1 MIVREDA
8 AGEVRRLRAQLERV
22 QGRRLDA
29 PVLPTPP
36 ALADLLPG
44 GGLRAGAAYSL
55 APSSTLLLSL
65 LARPTKA
72 GSWCAAVGMPELGA
86 EAAAGLGVVL
96 DRLVLVPE
104 PGPRWLAV
112 TATLAEVMTI
122 VAVRP
127 QGRVSDAEAS
137 RLLARL
143 RDRGAAL
150 LVQGPW
156 PQAEAAFEVADPHW
170 TGLGQGHGYLTAREV
185 TVTVHSRRSPVPR
198 RARMLLP
205 DQAGSLTAT
214 PTTATPTT
222 ATSTTATSTTATPTT
237 VTPAVPLRA
246 VG

>member
-1 MIVREDA
+1 MREDA
-8 AGEVRRLRAQLERV
+8 AGEVHRLRAQLEQV

-29 PVLPTPP
+29 PLLPTPP

-44 GGLRAGAAYSL
+44 GGIRAGSAYAL
-55 APSSTLLLSL
+55 APSSALLLSL
-65 LARPTKA
+65 LAPPTRA

-96 DRLVLVPE
+96 DRMVLVPD

-112 TATLAEVMTI
+112 VATLAEVMTI

-127 QGRVSDAEAS
+127 AGRVSDAEAA

-150 LVQGPW
+150 LVQGAW
-156 PQAEAAFEVADPHW
+156 PQAEASLGIADPHW
-170 TGLGQGHGYLTAREV
+170 SGLGSGHGYLAAREV
-185 TVTVHSRRSPVPR
+185 TVTVQARRSPIPR

-205 DQAGSLTAT
+205 DPEGALVASAAAA
-214 PTTATPTT
+214 P
-222 ATSTTATSTTATPTT
+222 
-237 VTPAVPLRA
+237 VVPLRA

>member
-1 MIVREDA
+1 MGTDA
-8 AGEVRRLRAQLERV
+8 AAEVRRLRAQLERV

-29 PVLPTPP
+29 PLLPTPP
-36 ALADLLPG
+36 ALAELLPG

-55 APSSTLLLSL
+55 APSSALLLSL
-65 LARPTKA
+65 FARPTA
-72 GSWCAAVGMPELGA
+72 SGAWCAAVGMPELGA

-96 DRLVLVPE
+96 DRLVLVPD

-112 TATLAEVMTI
+112 AATLAEVMTI

-127 QGRVSDAEAS
+127 RGRVSDADAS
-137 RLLARL
+137 RLQARL

-156 PQAEAAFEVADPHW
+156 PQAEAAIEIAEPRW
-170 TGLGQGHGYLTAREV
+170 RGLGHGHGYLAGREV
-185 TVTVHSRRSPVPR
+185 TMTVHSRRSPVPR

-205 DQAGSLTAT
+205 DQAGSLAAAPGTAV
-214 PTTATPTT
+214 PDRRP
-222 ATSTTATSTTATPTT
+222 
-237 VTPAVPLRA
+237 VPLRA